1 MMSDILERL
10 QAPHGYFGRTIRFE
24 AAKEI
29 ERLRA
34 AVAALKAA
42 LREKSPGV
50 NKCVSADLTAAYLA
64 GYQRGKDDARKSMG
78 EI

>member
-1 MMSDILERL
+1 MVDILERL
-10 QAPHGYFGRTIRFE
+10 QAPHGYFGRTVRHE

-29 ERLRA
+29 ELLRA
-34 AVAALKAA
+34 SVDALKAT

-50 NKCVSADLTAAYLA
+50 NKCVTADLTAAYMA

>member
-1 MMSDILERL
+1 MSDILEQL
-10 QAPHGYFGRTIRFE
+10 QAPHGYFGRTMRFE
-24 AAKEI
+24 AAREI
-29 ERLRA
+29 ALLRA
-34 AVAALKAA
+34 SIAGLKAA

-50 NKCVSADLTAAYLA
+50 NKCVSADLTAAYMA